1 VLSGPDKDR
10 KHVLNEMLRRGVTL
24 KDLETLRRGEEV
36 YLWERDVATLRV
48 LYDFVDFKQK
58 AEGRERHMTPLKL
71 YRLCKKKEST
81 LYKGK
86 VQTSRHTKRLFGGL
100 KFNVDY
106 IVPIEEYPKFVQ
118 MRESKLDFVSKRTAY
133 KILGRRPLNNMIDKG
148 LIRVISVRVNGKE
161 LTGISKKSLVEQ
173 INNRIDELKR
183 SLNELIT
190 YDPGAIT
197 DTTWRYRAHHVSK

>member
-1 VLSGPDKDR
+1 MLNGPDKDR
-10 KHVLNEMLRRGVTL
+10 KQILDEMLRRGVTL
-24 KDLETLRRGEEV
+24 KDLETLKRGEEV
-36 YLWERDVATLRV
+36 YLWERDVATLRE
-48 LYDFVDFKQK
+48 LYDFVDFKQR
-58 AEGRERHMTPLKL
+58 AEGRERRMTRLKM
-71 YRLCKKKEST
+71 YRLCKKKESI

-118 MRESKLDFVSKRTAY
+118 VRESKLDFISKRTAY
-133 KILGRRPLNNMIDKG
+133 KILGRRPLNNMIEKR
-148 LIRVISVRVNGKE
+148 LIRVISVHVNGKE

-183 SLNELIT
+183 SVDELIT
-190 YDPGAIT
+190 YDPEAIT
-197 DTTWRYRAHHVSK
+197 DTRWRDRAHVVSK